1 MERGSTQFRNSMLL
15 IAFAVVYFGALQL
28 GYEFHFGSAEHNSVS
43 VLWPASGLFMGLL
56 LVNRVRNWPWIIA
69 MSIVSEVAM
78 ILVLDSQEMSSGLVF
93 ATVHII
99 EAVAGAGLVQWFC
112 GGIPDLGRVKHV
124 LIFMLGGALIGTFLS
139 AVIGSAVVIIIA
151 ADSHYWQV
159 LQVWWFAN
167 CLGVL
172 AVAPVILAL
181 RTESVWSFRYQGWRT
196 FELFALW
203 VSLLATIHFVFAAVP
218 MDNHFIADQ
227 PYVVFPFL
235 LWAALRFG
243 LRTVTIAVLLI
254 SVLVVHTLDEGLGPF
269 IWSGNTANENILSAQ
284 AFLAILTASTLV
296 ALAVIHERNW
306 VSKKLLQSE
315 EKFSRAFDSHP
326 IAMQVIDLI
335 SNRRT
340 EVNDSFV
347 ELSGYSRAELVDSET
362 QKDVSSDPEHRKTVF
377 GKLFDEGFL
386 DNEPIEL
393 RTSAGKLKKLLTSA
407 VAINMD
413 DQRLAVISMV
423 DITELNQLTRDLEEH
438 RDNLDELV
446 EQRTAELAD
455 AIQYAEDSS
464 RAKSAFLAN
473 MSHEIRTPMNA
484 IIGLT
489 HLLQRNDPTSEQT
502 GQLVKIDSSAEH
514 LLSII
519 NDILDLSK
527 IEAGKLNLE
536 KLDFKLTAVFKQV
549 LDLFAEQLENKGI
562 SAEIDVDLDGS
573 SSWLNGDQVRL
584 RQALLN
590 YVGNAI
596 KFTDQGSINLRAR
609 IVESRD
615 DDIKLL
621 FEVQDTGVGINADKL
636 SSLFDL
642 FEQGDTST
650 TREHGG
656 TGLGLAITRRLAGLM
671 GGEVGAESVPGQGS
685 TFWFT
690 AWFKRGQSVS
700 QEDAEEQVLD
710 VENLLR
716 EKYSGSRVLL
726 VEDNII
732 NSEVAKALLCSVGL
746 TVETAQDGVVAVDR
760 AQKNTYEIVLMD
772 VQMPNMDGFEAT
784 RRIRTLQ
791 GDINDYVN
799 IPILAMTANAFE
811 TDRKACLDAGM
822 NGFVGKPVNP
832 QNLFATMLKWLKYQP
847 A

>member
-1 MERGSTQFRNSMLL
+1 MLL
-15 IAFAVVYFGALQL
+15 IAFAVMYFGTLHL
-28 GYEFHFGSAEHNSVS
+28 GYEFYLGSAEKNSVS
-43 VLWPASGLFMGLL
+43 VLWPASGLFMGVL
-56 LVNRVRNWPWIIA
+56 LVNPVRNWPWVIA
-69 MSIVSEVAM
+69 MSLVSEVVM
-78 ILVLDSQEMSSGLVF
+78 ILAVDLQKMNSGLVF
-93 ATVHII
+93 AMVHIM
-99 EAVAGAGLVQWFC
+99 EAVLGAGLVRWFC
-112 GGIPDLGRVKHV
+112 GGVPELGRVKHV
-124 LIFMLGGALIGTFLS
+124 LILMLGGALIGTFLS
-139 AVIGSAVVIIIA
+139 AVIGSAVVINIA
-151 ADSHYWQV
+151 TDSHYWSV

-172 AVAPVILAL
+172 AVTPVILAL
-181 RTESVWSFRYQGWRT
+181 RIESVLSFRYQWWRT

-203 VSLLATIHFVFAAVP
+203 VSLLATIRFVFAAVP
-218 MDNHFIADQ
+218 MDHHFLVDQ
-227 PYVVFPFL
+227 PYIVFPFL

-254 SVLVVHTLDEGLGPF
+254 TVLVVHTLDEGLGPF
-269 IWSGNTANENILSAQ
+269 IWSGHTVNENILSAQ
-284 AFLAILTASTLV
+284 AFLAVLAASTLV

-306 VSKKLLQSE
+306 VSKKLVQSE
-315 EKFSRAFDSHP
+315 QKFSRAFDSHP

-335 SNRRT
+335 ANRRT

-386 DNEPIEL
+386 DNEPIDMH
-393 RTSAGKLKKLLTSA
+393 TSAGNLKKLLTSA
-407 VAINMD
+407 IAINMG
-413 DQRLAVISMV
+413 DQRLAVVSMV
-423 DITELNQLTRDLEEH
+423 DITELNQLTQDLEEH
-438 RDNLDELV
+438 RDHLDKLV
-446 EQRTAELAD
+446 EIRTAELAD
-455 AIQYAEDSS
+455 AIQGAEDAN
-464 RAKSAFLAN
+464 RAKGAFLAN

-484 IIGLT
+484 IVGLT
-489 HLLQRNDPTSEQT
+489 HLLQRNDPTPEQS

-527 IEAGKLNLE
+527 IEAGKLSLE
-536 KLDFKLTAVFKQV
+536 KLDFKLTAVFEQV
-549 LDLFAEQLENKGI
+549 LDLFAEQLEKKGI
-562 SAEIDVDLDGS
+562 SAEIDVDVDGS
-573 SSWLNGDQVRL
+573 SSWLKGDQVRL

-596 KFTDQGSINLRAR
+596 KFTDRGSINLRAR

-615 DDIKLL
+615 DDIKLR

-671 GGEVGAESVPGQGS
+671 GGDAGAESVPGQGS
-685 TFWFT
+685 TFWLT
-690 AWFKRGQSVS
+690 AWFKRGQSVC
-700 QEDAEEQVLD
+700 QEDEEEQVLD

-726 VEDNII
+726 VEDNAI
-732 NSEVAKALLCSVGL
+732 NSEVAEALLCSVGL
-746 TVETAQDGVVAVDR
+746 AVETAQDGVVAVDK

-772 VQMPNMDGFEAT
+772 VQMPNMDGLEAT
-784 RRIRTLQ
+784 RQIRALE

-799 IPILAMTANAFE
+799 IPILAMTANAFDA
-811 TDRKACLDAGM
+811 DRKACLDAGM
-822 NGFVGKPVNP
+822 NGFVSKPVNP
-832 QNLFATMLKWLKYQP
+832 QNLFATMLKWLKDQS